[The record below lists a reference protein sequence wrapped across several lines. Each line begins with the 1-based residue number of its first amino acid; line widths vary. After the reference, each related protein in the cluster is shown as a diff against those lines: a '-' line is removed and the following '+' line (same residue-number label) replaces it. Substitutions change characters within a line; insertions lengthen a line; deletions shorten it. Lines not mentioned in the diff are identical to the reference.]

1 MMLDYEFLPN
11 DRQIMLDILER
22 VKRIEKKLEV
32 SEHIESEKK
41 RPVTTEEIRT
51 PLILMGLR
59 EKLIKASAE
68 YPNTELRIEAS
79 GAFIS
84 YLKISYIMKK
94 HPNAAR
100 MMKDEDVHM
109 ELFGFPLVQ
118 VDDVDRYRIVVIPD
132 DLKGS
137 VLCKTST

>member
-51 PLILMGLR
+51 PLILT
-59 EKLIKASAE
+59 K
-68 YPNTELRIEAS
+68 N
-79 GAFIS
+79 
-84 YLKISYIMKK
+84 
-94 HPNAAR
+94 
-100 MMKDEDVHM
+100 
-109 ELFGFPLVQ
+109 Q
-118 VDDVDRYRIVVIPD
+118 
-132 DLKGS
+132 
-137 VLCKTST
+137 KTQH